1 MEAIQLTLA
10 VVLCVLC
17 MIMFLSSIFTPS
29 PLQSVVVM
37 LLGVMFLISVFG
49 VRITYKEFK
58 EVYNGNK
65 K

>member
-29 PLQSVVVM
+29 PLQSVVVL